1 MLRHIALVCL
11 VVAVSAKQVE
21 KRQIN
26 QNYGAPAAAA
36 AAAPAQ
42 SYGGPGGAAP
52 ALDTS
57 FNAVGGGGFGG
68 AVGGGFGGGAVG
80 GGSGGKCRD
89 ETKYILTWTK
99 AVIPVT
105 VYDTRTEFLPT
116 TLYKY
121 VTETEYYPQTVV
133 QLETT
138 TRAGGS
144 EYQEETK
151 IAYRTN
157 TVVVPQVETV
167 TSTLVFT
174 EDEHETVTE
183 TDTFTQTQAQQYPV
197 EVTVTSTQ
205 RIPQVRSS
213 AHRHSITSWVVGSA
227 AGITGSRCSFR
238 NITTRFVVSKIMLN
252 SLAALIWQA
261 IPISTA
267 KT

>member
-1 MLRHIALVCL
+1 MLRHVALVCL

-26 QNYGAPAAAA
+26 QGYGAPAA

-52 ALDTS
+52 APALDTS
-57 FNAVGGGGFGG
+57 FNSVGGGFGG
-68 AVGGGFGGGAVG
+68 AVGGGFGGAVG

-205 RIPQVRSS
+205 RIPQVSGGG
-213 AHRHSITSWVVGSA
+213 H
-227 AGITGSRCSFR
+227 TGSSPVGTGRAAWNHPHFFSLLHLFTGTIVGVLFIAPLPGSLYPHKFS
-238 NITTRFVVSKIMLN
+238 NIFEC
-252 SLAALIWQA
+252 
-261 IPISTA
+261 
-267 KT
+267 